1 MANIKYD
8 YKKLTLALDI
18 INRYETHKGSFLDP
32 EMVDLRVF
40 DFLNI
45 FIRQLKYYLDTEQ
58 YSFTKQDRIDLFRI
72 LTEIAFDKLE
82 KDVMGVN

>member
-1 MANIKYD
+1 MANITYD

-18 INRYETHKGSFLDP
+18 INQYELLKGSALFSQEL
-32 EMVDLRVF
+32 VVF
-40 DFLNI
+40 DVMNM
-45 FIRQLKYYLDTEQ
+45 FIRQLKDYLDIKQ
-58 YSFTKQDRIDLFRI
+58 CSFTKQDQIDVFRL

>member
-18 INRYETHKGSFLDP
+18 INQYELLKGSALFSQEL
-32 EMVDLRVF
+32 VVF
-40 DFLNI
+40 DVMNM
-45 FIRQLKYYLDTEQ
+45 FIRQLKDYLDIKQ
-58 YSFTKQDRIDLFRI
+58 CSFTKQDQIDVFRL